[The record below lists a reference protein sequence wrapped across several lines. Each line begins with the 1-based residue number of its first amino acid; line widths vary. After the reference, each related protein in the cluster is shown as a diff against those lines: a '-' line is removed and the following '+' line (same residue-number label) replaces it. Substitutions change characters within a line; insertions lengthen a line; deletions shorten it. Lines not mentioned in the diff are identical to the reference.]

1 MVQILSRRQVLK
13 SAMAVAAAGGLAV
26 AVGGQDAEAVAPA
39 PFGTIH
45 VRRLWGTRR
54 VRQRIVG
61 TRRYRTVTL
70 PRTKGLYAGTEKKVL
85 DRGGLCHWTGS
96 AEPFAVGNC
105 VLFGHRTSAG
115 GPLRYSHRI
124 KVGDP
129 IVLTVGGTALTYF
142 VSEKPKV
149 ISAVDVAAVM
159 LWGDSS
165 RPGLT
170 LVSCSKRNK
179 LPTSTKYRLLIRAQA
194 STV

>member
-13 SAMAVAAAGGLAV
+13 SAVAAAAAGGLAV
-26 AVGGQDAEAVAPA
+26 VVGGQAAEAVAPTA
-39 PFGTIH
+39 FGTIH
-45 VRRLWGTRR
+45 IRRLWGTKR

-70 PRTKGLYAGTEKKVL
+70 PKTKGLYAGTEKTVL

-105 VLFGHRTSAG
+105 VLLGHRTSAG

-129 IVLTVGGTALTYF
+129 IVLTVGGTALTYR
-142 VSEKPKV
+142 VTENPKV
-149 ISAVDVAAVM
+149 ISASDVAAVF

-170 LVSCSKRNK
+170 LVSCTKLNK
-179 LPTSTKYRLLIRAQA
+179 LPTSTKYRLLIRAKA
-194 STV
+194 AAV

>member
-13 SAMAVAAAGGLAV
+13 SAVAAAAAGGLAV
-26 AVGGQDAEAVAPA
+26 AVGGQAAEAVAPA
-39 PFGTIH
+39 AFGTIH
-45 VRRLWGTRR
+45 IRRLWGTKR
-54 VRQRIVG
+54 VRQRIGV

-70 PRTKGLYAGTEKKVL
+70 PKTKGLYAGTEKTVL

-115 GPLRYSHRI
+115 GPLRNSHRI
-124 KVGDP
+124 KIGDP

-142 VSEKPKV
+142 VTEKPKV
-149 ISAVDVAAVM
+149 ISSSDVAEVM
-159 LWGDSS
+159 LWGNPSL
-165 RPGLT
+165 PGLT
-170 LVSCSKRNK
+170 LVSCTKANK

-194 STV
+194 PTV

>member
-13 SAMAVAAAGGLAV
+13 SAVAAAAAGGIAV
-26 AVGGQDAEAVAPA
+26 AVGGQAAEAVAPA
-39 PFGTIH
+39 AFGTIH

-61 TRRYRTVTL
+61 TSRYRTVTL
-70 PRTKGLYAGTEKKVL
+70 PRTKGLFAGTEKTTL

-96 AEPFAVGNC
+96 AVPFAAGNC

-115 GPLRYSHRI
+115 GPLRNSHRI
-124 KVGDP
+124 RIGDP
-129 IVLTVGGTALTYF
+129 IVLTVGEAALTYY
-142 VSEKPKV
+142 VTEKPKV
-149 ISAVDVAAVM
+149 ISSSDVAEVM
-159 LWGDSS
+159 LWGDPS

-170 LVSCSKRNK
+170 LVSCTKLNK

-194 STV
+194 TTA